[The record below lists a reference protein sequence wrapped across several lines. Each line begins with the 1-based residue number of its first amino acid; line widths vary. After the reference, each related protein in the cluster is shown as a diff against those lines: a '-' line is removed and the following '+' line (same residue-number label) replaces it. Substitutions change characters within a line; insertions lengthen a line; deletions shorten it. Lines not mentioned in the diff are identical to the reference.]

1 MWLLLLVANNVVS
14 GRLAII
20 EYVNTVFYL
29 AEDFKSRETDF
40 LAHRKTSTTMIFYSQ
55 GSFSVTDDSM
65 GELCICQLLA
75 L

>member
-40 LAHRKTSTTMIFYSQ
+40 LAHRKTSTTMIFIHR
-55 GSFSVTDDSM
+55 GA
-65 GELCICQLLA
+65 LA
-75 L
+75 